1 MQEYGLMLTDFD
13 TLQPA
18 DAVIV
23 AVAHKEYVDAGWRA
37 IQNLLIEG
45 QGLVL
50 DVKMKLDRATLP
62 PSVELWRL

>member
-1 MQEYGLMLTDFD
+1 MLTEFD

-23 AVAHKEYVDAGWRA
+23 AVAHKGCIDAGWRA
-37 IQNLLIEG
+37 MQNLLIEG

-62 PSVELWRL
+62 PSVALGRL